1 MFALGFFYVKITTH
15 DGRGYR
21 LQRPNQGFF
30 VNVKKL
36 NGSGWNPTTDL
47 TSKHVYEVDL
57 EEVFGKVAKFQ
68 TTNSKLHP
76 KARKKLISLYAKIY
90 EVTPLVMNIE
100 FMSLVVEDYISRV
113 EGHNIN
119 WARVIVCLPREK
131 AWRESMEKMQKT
143 SIKLELL
150 KFSIGKVLCKFEGD
164 VLMLK
169 GKYVKQGCVNN
180 S

>member
-1 MFALGFFYVKITTH
+1 M
-15 DGRGYR
+15 GRTS
-21 LQRPNQGFF
+21 LA
-30 VNVKKL
+30 
-36 NGSGWNPTTDL
+36 

-57 EEVFGKVAKFQ
+57 EEVFRKVAKFK

-76 KARKKLISLYAKIY
+76 KVKKELISLYAKIY
-90 EVTPLVMNIE
+90 KVTPLVMNIE
-100 FMSLVVEDYISRV
+100 FMSWVVKDYISRV
-113 EGHNIN
+113 KSHNIN
-119 WARVIVCLPREK
+119 WARVIVCAR
-131 AWRESMEKMQKT
+131 RESIEKMQKT

-150 KFSIGKVLCKFEGD
+150 KFSRGKVLCKSKGN